1 MALIPKVKTCG
12 MGGIPGQGI
21 GSGVWEDKLS
31 PRGEYQ
37 SGKLPSGGFNPVWN
51 FKNNQPNDYFSRK
64 NSPTSGGG
72 KKVY

>member
-1 MALIPKVKTCG
+1 MALIPKIKT
-12 MGGIPGQGI
+12 GGIVGQGI
-21 GSGVWEDKLS
+21 APNVFENRLS

-51 FKNNQPNDYFSRK
+51 FKNNEPNDYFTRK
-64 NSPTSGGG
+64 QSPTSGGG

>member
-21 GSGVWEDKLS
+21 GSSVFGDKLS
-31 PRGEYQ
+31 QRGEYQ
-37 SGKLPSGGFNPVWN
+37 SGKLPVGGFNPVFN
-51 FKNNQPNDYFSRK
+51 FKNDKPNDYFSRK
-64 NSPTSGGG
+64 FSPTSGGG